1 VRFWLARVSAALA
14 AFSSRARLAQL
25 LALAQAR
32 SEVQSVP
39 RCGDEMFFR
48 PRHRSGICQYGE
60 GRGSSYSRS
69 GKGRWNDGGKDRQRR
84 VVHRHTGL

>member
-1 VRFWLARVSAALA
+1 MAVRFWLARVSAALA

-39 RCGDEMFFR
+39 RCGDEMLLAW
-48 PRHRSGICQYGE
+48 SGVIILACTI
-60 GRGSSYSRS
+60 
-69 GKGRWNDGGKDRQRR
+69 W
-84 VVHRHTGL
+84 VVLDV